1 MHRSFTPVILISLL
15 SAGILAFCSAQPA
28 AAAPA
33 KPASTYVNCEKVA
46 RDVSLMVLAFK
57 MANDYTI
64 SGKATEADWYARAVI
79 THALVAVK
87 SGDPA
92 QYVRTLHKS
101 CLLETT

>member
-1 MHRSFTPVILISLL
+1 MIRRIRIAFMSLL
-15 SAGILAFCSAQPA
+15 SAGILAFCSAQPV

-46 RDVSLMVLAFK
+46 RDVSLMVRAFN
-57 MANDYTI
+57 MAKEYTI
-64 SGKATEADWYARAVI
+64 SGKATEAEWYARVVI
-79 THALVAVK
+79 THALAAVE

>member
-1 MHRSFTPVILISLL
+1 MIRRIRIAFMSLL
-15 SAGILAFCSAQPA
+15 SAGILAFCSAQPV

-46 RDVSLMVLAFK
+46 RDVSLMVRAFE
-57 MANDYTI
+57 MAREYTI
-64 SGKATEADWYARAVI
+64 SGKATEADWYVRVVI
-79 THALVAVK
+79 THALAAVE

-92 QYVRTLHKS
+92 QYVTAMHKS